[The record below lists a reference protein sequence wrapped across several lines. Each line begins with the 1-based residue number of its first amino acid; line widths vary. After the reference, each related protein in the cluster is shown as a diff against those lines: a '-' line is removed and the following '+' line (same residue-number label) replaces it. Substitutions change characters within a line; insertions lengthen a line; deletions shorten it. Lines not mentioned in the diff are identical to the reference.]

1 MTLTTLHTLELARA
15 PGTAVIW
22 LSRPD
27 KGNAL
32 DALTIA
38 ELLHV
43 FTELLDDPDAR
54 VIVLAGRGDAFCN
67 GLDLDSLTTC
77 PSAGLVL
84 QDEVKRGSTHLEPK
98 APLTGGGE
106 APTVRS
112 EFFTDALES
121 ELQQAAQLLATI
133 RDANKPVIVRAHGNC
148 AGIGMALAAAATL
161 TVAARDAR
169 FAHTGTLLGVTPA
182 LSAPLIAAAIGP
194 RAARRWLLTGETM
207 DASEAWR
214 LGLAHE
220 LCEADELDAR
230 INHILGHLINAAPA
244 AASATL
250 ALLRATDIPDPATQA
265 RALATSLQS
274 PDAHAGIAARRHEQ
288 APPWVEQILRDMPEE

>member
-1 MTLTTLHTLELARA
+1 MTVTTLELARA

-22 LSRPD
+22 LNRPD

-43 FTELLDDPDAR
+43 FAGLLDDPDAR
-54 VIVLAGRGDAFCN
+54 VIVLAGRGDSFCN
-67 GLDLDSLTTC
+67 GLDLD
-77 PSAGLVL
+77 G
-84 QDEVKRGSTHLEPK
+84 
-98 APLTGGGE
+98 LTGGQ
-106 APTVRS
+106 VQ
-112 EFFTDALES
+112 ALES
-121 ELQQAAQLLATI
+121 ELQQAAQLLAVI
-133 RDANKPVIVRAHGNC
+133 RDAPKPVIVRAHGVC
-148 AGIGMALAAAATL
+148 AGIGMALAAAATI

-182 LSAPLIAAAIGP
+182 LSAPIIAAAIGP

-230 INHILGHLINAAPA
+230 INYILGHLINAAPA

-250 ALLRATDIPDPATQA
+250 ALLREADAPNPATQA
-265 RALATSLQS
+265 RALTANLQS
-274 PDAHAGIAARRHEQ
+274 PDARAGIIARRHEQ
-288 APPWVEQILRDMPEE
+288 APPWVEQILQKMPGE

>member
-1 MTLTTLHTLELARA
+1 MTVATLHMLEIARA

-22 LSRPD
+22 LNRPD

-32 DALTIA
+32 DAPMIV

-43 FTELLDDPDAR
+43 FTDLRDDPGAR
-54 VIVLAGRGDAFCN
+54 VIVLAGRGEAFCN
-67 GLDLDSLTTC
+67 GLDLD
-77 PSAGLVL
+77 G
-84 QDEVKRGSTHLEPK
+84 
-98 APLTGGGE
+98 LTG
-106 APTVRS
+106 ALPT
-112 EFFTDALES
+112 
-121 ELQQAAQLLATI
+121 ELGQAAQLLAVI

-148 AGIGMALAAAATL
+148 AGMGMALAAAATI
-161 TVAARDAR
+161 TVAARTAR
-169 FAHTGTLLGVTPA
+169 FAHTGTLLGITPA

-207 DASEAWR
+207 DASEAFR

-250 ALLRATDIPDPATQA
+250 ALLREADAPDPAAQA
-265 RALATSLQS
+265 RALAVSLKT
-274 PDAHAGIAARRHEQ
+274 PDAQAGIAARRHEQ
-288 APPWVEQILRDMPEE
+288 APPWVEHILREMPEK

>member
-22 LSRPD
+22 LNRPD

-43 FTELLDDPDAR
+43 FTDLLDDPDAR

-67 GLDLDSLTTC
+67 GLDLD
-77 PSAGLVL
+77 GV
-84 QDEVKRGSTHLEPK
+84 
-98 APLTGGGE
+98 
-106 APTVRS
+106 
-112 EFFTDALES
+112 TDALES
-121 ELQQAAQLLATI
+121 KLQQAAQLLATI

-148 AGIGMALAAAATL
+148 AGIGMALAAAATI

-182 LSAPLIAAAIGP
+182 LSAPFIAAAIGP

-265 RALATSLQS
+265 RALAASLQS
-274 PDAHAGIAARRHEQ
+274 PDARAGITARRHEQ
-288 APPWVEQILRDMPEE
+288 APPWVEQILRDMPAE